1 MKNKVA
7 KIFLAA
13 LLTTSMV
20 MPAGSVNVF
29 AEEAAEQDV
38 SDEENAGGEQADA
51 AEIETEVT
59 EDGVVIQYFQ
69 NPDNDSKPMAR
80 MWFPDAGA
88 GADDNDLIEKQ
99 IQELADKGFGGVEV
113 AMLADGVSYNNEE
126 GREYGWGT
134 ENWRKLLKKVLKA
147 AAKIEGGF
155 QVDATI
161 SAHWPPAFNT
171 IDPNDDG
178 ASKELSYS
186 VTKLTAG
193 EDESLDITLPE
204 QKISGPVNRFTGQS
218 AYPGF
223 LFTDTFIAAA
233 KVQVSGIETTEDE
246 EGNETSAY
254 VFDYS
259 TLTPITDN
267 VSADH
272 DGGYAA
278 GVPDKE
284 TADKYGWDYDEICE
298 AFGPEPEGD
307 LVNNN
312 GKADVNYNR
321 ARMADWQDAYKL
333 DISELEVPESS
344 EGDEIQPGDWVVL
357 SSFYRGTGQAI
368 PGGRIMHNTVFVTSY
383 YNEVGTST
391 VTDYWNKMFEED
403 PELKELMEANPGYI
417 FEDSIESSST
427 ASYWAAGLQ
436 DDAEDMEYSNILSL
450 VAASRYTGSGFGG
463 TTLTEF
469 FKFDNDDGLSDR
481 IYEDYNTLLA
491 DSYVKYRVSGVTNWA
506 HDTIGWG
513 FRGQTYQLPGLEISK
528 AASVAD
534 VPECDNMSKG
544 DGVRY
549 QSGTYNVNDKDYL
562 TMEAITGPTIEYATM
577 DDVITELGQNYSDG
591 VNRAILHGT
600 PYAKT
605 FNGYNSQ
612 WPGWLPFGVG
622 SFGSAYTYRAA
633 YWDDVDTETSYM
645 SRIQAVLQKGTAQ
658 IDLAVLIDKES
669 TFDFESGNRFQN
681 LLDSGYSYNLIS
693 EAILESDNAYVEDGR
708 LAPEGP
714 AFKALILDRV
724 NTFDV
729 ENMEKVIEYAKNGL
743 PVIVYDST
751 FSKVYGSNVEDD
763 AVLAEKFAE
772 LLEMD
777 NVIQANSVEDVKQ
790 ALADVN
796 VTPYAQYETAQ
807 LETTMYT
814 DKADGSNYYYMYN
827 NAYSENSGMM
837 GNDQASEYKG
847 EEKAIKDAVIT
858 LAGKGVPYKLDTHTG
873 EITQVGAYIV
883 NDDNTVTFEMDEL
896 YGGDSVIYCVTEDT
910 ENFPAESIYVTEAD
924 GDVVRTEDGVA
935 LRSNEA
941 GSYTF
946 TLSDGTEASAD
957 VEKILDT
964 LDLTD
969 ASWNLL
975 IHSYGPG
982 EDENDPSVSKI
993 TDVDFGEQKLGKWK
1007 DIAATEDQLNEL
1019 GVTDMLYVS
1028 GVGEYTTTV
1037 TLPEDWSDTTGA
1049 YLDVTYGKDQ
1059 IGEITIN
1066 GTALD
1071 ANNASDRVDL
1081 GGYLVSGE
1089 NTLTIK
1095 LSTTLY
1101 ARMYAA
1107 NSGYEGRDFG
1117 MGTGFM
1123 QPEDPEA
1130 FYDGLLS
1137 VTLTPYT
1144 QVAIQ

>member
-7 KIFLAA
+7 RIFLAA

-20 MPAGSVNVF
+20 MPGTVNVF
-29 AEEAAEQDV
+29 AEEAAEQENA
-38 SDEENAGGEQADA
+38 SDEETAGDEKTDA
-51 AEIETEVT
+51 AEVETEVT

-69 NPDNDSKPMAR
+69 SPDNDSKPMAR

-88 GADDNDLIEKQ
+88 GVDDNDVIEKQ

-171 IDPNDDG
+171 IDPNDDA

-193 EDESLDITLPE
+193 EDGSLALTLPE
-204 QKISGPVNRFTGQS
+204 QKTAGAVNRFTGKS

-223 LFTDTFIAAA
+223 LFTDTFVAAA
-233 KVQVSGIETTEDE
+233 KVQISGIETTEDE
-246 EGNETSAY
+246 EGNETSTY

-284 TADKYGWDYDEICE
+284 TADKCGWDYDEICE

-312 GKADVNYNR
+312 GKADANYNR

-333 DISELEVPESS
+333 DTSDLEVPESS

-391 VTDYWNKMFEED
+391 VTDYWNQMFEED
-403 PELKELMEANPGYI
+403 SELKELMEANPGYI
-417 FEDSIESSST
+417 FEDSIESSS
-427 ASYWAAGLQ
+427 ASSYWAAGLQ
-436 DDAEDMEYSNILSL
+436 DDAADMEYGDILSL

-463 TTLTEF
+463 ATLTEF

-633 YWDDVDTETSYM
+633 YWDDIDTETSYM

-693 EAILESDNAYVEDGR
+693 EAILESDNAYVEDGK

-729 ENMEKVIEYAKNGL
+729 ENMEKVIEYAKSGL

-827 NAYSENSGMM
+827 NAYPENSGMM

-847 EEKAIKDAVIT
+847 EEKAIKDAMIT

-873 EITQVGAYIV
+873 EITQVGAYTV
-883 NDDNTVTFEMDEL
+883 NDDDTVTFEMDEL

-910 ENFPAESIYVTEAD
+910 ENFPAESVYVTEAD

-957 VEKILDT
+957 VEKT
-964 LDLTD
+964 LDALNLTD

-1028 GVGEYTTTV
+1028 GVGEYTTTF

-1081 GGYLVSGE
+1081 GGYFVSGE

-1101 ARMYAA
+1101 ARMYAT

-1144 QVAIQ
+1144 QVTIQ

>member
-383 YNEVGTST
+383 YNVVGTST

-436 DDAEDMEYSNILSL
+436 DDAEDMEYGNILSL

-827 NAYSENSGMM
+827 NAYPENSGMM

>member
-383 YNEVGTST
+383 YNVVGTST

>member
-88 GADDNDLIEKQ
+88 GVDDNDVIEKQ

-171 IDPNDDG
+171 IDPNDDA

-193 EDESLDITLPE
+193 EDGSLALTLPE
-204 QKISGPVNRFTGQS
+204 QKTAGAVNRFTGKS

-223 LFTDTFIAAA
+223 LFTDTFVAAA

-246 EGNETSAY
+246 EGNEISTY

-298 AFGPEPEGD
+298 AFGPEPEGE

-312 GKADVNYNR
+312 GKADANYNR

-333 DISELEVPESS
+333 DTSNLEVPESS
-344 EGDEIQPGDWVVL
+344 DGDEIQPGDWVVL

-368 PGGRIMHNTVFVTSY
+368 EGGRIMHNMVFVTSY

-391 VTDYWNKMFEED
+391 VTDYWDKMFEED

-436 DDAEDMEYSNILSL
+436 DDASDLEYGDILSL

-633 YWDDVDTETSYM
+633 YWDDIDTETSYM

-658 IDLAVLIDKES
+658 IDLAVLVDKES

-693 EAILESDNAYVEDGR
+693 EAILESDNAYVEDGK

-729 ENMEKVIEYAKNGL
+729 ENMEKVIEYAKSGL

-827 NAYSENSGMM
+827 NAYPENSGMM

-873 EITQVGAYIV
+873 EITQVGAYTV
-883 NDDNTVTFEMDEL
+883 NDDDTVTFELDEL

-910 ENFPAESIYVTEAD
+910 ENFPAESVYVTEAD

-957 VEKILDT
+957 VEKT
-964 LDLTD
+964 LDALNLTD

-1019 GVTDMLYVS
+1019 GVTDMLYIS
-1028 GVGEYTTTV
+1028 GVGEYTTTF

-1101 ARMYAA
+1101 ARMYAT

>member
-7 KIFLAA
+7 RIFLAA

-20 MPAGSVNVF
+20 IPGTLNVF
-29 AEEAAEQDV
+29 AEESTEQEAASEV
-38 SDEENAGGEQADA
+38 EM
-51 AEIETEVT
+51 EVT
-59 EDGVVIQYFQ
+59 EDDVVIQYFQ
-69 NPDNDSKPMAR
+69 SPDSDSKPMAR

-88 GADDNDLIEKQ
+88 GADDSDLIEKQ

-113 AMLADGVSYNNEE
+113 AMLADGVSYSNEE

-155 QVDATI
+155 QVDTTI

-171 IDPNDDG
+171 IDPNDDA

-193 EDESLDITLPE
+193 EDGSLDITLPE
-204 QKISGPVNRFTGQS
+204 QKTTGPANSFTGAS

-223 LFTDTFIAAA
+223 LFTDTFVAAA
-233 KVQVSGIETTEDE
+233 KVQVSEIETTEDE
-246 EGNETSAY
+246 DGNETSTY

-267 VSADH
+267 VSVDH

-284 TADKYGWDYDEICE
+284 TAEKYGWDYDEICE
-298 AFGPEPEGD
+298 AFGPEPEGE

-312 GKADVNYNR
+312 GKADANYNR
-321 ARMADWQDAYKL
+321 ARMADWQDVYKL
-333 DISELEVPESS
+333 DTSDLEVPESS
-344 EGDEIQPGDWVVL
+344 EGDEIQAGDWVVL

-368 PGGRIMHNTVFVTSY
+368 SGGRIMHNMVFVTSY
-383 YNEVGTST
+383 YNELGTST
-391 VTDYWNKMFEED
+391 VTDYWDQMFEED
-403 PELKELMEANPGYI
+403 PELKELMEANQGYI
-417 FEDSIESSST
+417 FEDSIESSSVS
-427 ASYWAAGLQ
+427 SYWAAGLQ
-436 DDAEDMEYSNILSL
+436 DDAADLEYGDILSL

-463 TTLTEF
+463 STLTEF

-605 FNGYNSQ
+605 FNGYNSE

-633 YWDDVDTETSYM
+633 YWDDIDTETSYM

-658 IDLAVLIDKES
+658 IDLAVLVDKES

-693 EAILESDNAYVEDGR
+693 EAILESENAYVEDGK

-729 ENMEKVIEYAKNGL
+729 ENMEKVIEYAKSGL

-751 FSKVYGSNVEDD
+751 FGKVYGSNVEDD

-777 NVIQANSVEDVKQ
+777 NVIQASSVEDVKQ

-827 NAYSENSGMM
+827 NAYPENSGMM

-847 EEKAIKDAVIT
+847 EEKVIKDAVVT

-873 EITQVGAYIV
+873 KITQVGAYTV
-883 NDDNTVTFEMDEL
+883 NDDDTVTFELDEL

-910 ENFPAESIYVTEAD
+910 ENFPVESVYVTEAD

-941 GSYTF
+941 GNYTF

-957 VEKILDT
+957 VEKALDT

-969 ASWNLL
+969 DSWNLL
-975 IHSYGPG
+975 IHSYGPS

-1007 DIAATEDQLNEL
+1007 DIEATEDQLNEL
-1019 GVTDMLYVS
+1019 GITDMLYVS
-1028 GVGEYTTTV
+1028 GVGEYTTTF

-1066 GTALD
+1066 GTVLD
-1071 ANNASDRVDL
+1071 ANNASDRIDL

-1101 ARMYAA
+1101 ARMYAT

-1137 VTLTPYT
+1137 VALTPYT

>member
-7 KIFLAA
+7 RIFLAA

-20 MPAGSVNVF
+20 MPGAVNVF
-29 AEEAAEQDV
+29 AEEAAEQENA
-38 SDEENAGGEQADA
+38 SDEETAGGEQADA
-51 AEIETEVT
+51 GEVETEVT
-59 EDGVVIQYFQ
+59 EDGMVIQYFQ

-88 GADDNDLIEKQ
+88 GVDDNDVIEKQ

-134 ENWRKLLKKVLKA
+134 ENWSKLLKKVLKA
-147 AAKIEGGF
+147 AAKVEGGF

-193 EDESLDITLPE
+193 EDGSLDITLPE
-204 QKISGPVNRFTGQS
+204 QKISGPVNGFTGQC

-246 EGNETSAY
+246 EGNETSTY

-259 TLTPITDN
+259 TLTPVTDN

-278 GVPDKE
+278 GVPDKDA
-284 TADKYGWDYDEICE
+284 ADKYGWNYDEICE
-298 AFGPEPEGD
+298 AFGPEPEGE

-312 GKADVNYNR
+312 GKADANYNR

-333 DISELEVPESS
+333 DTSELEVPESS
-344 EGDEIQPGDWVVL
+344 DGDEIQPGDWVVL

-427 ASYWAAGLQ
+427 TSYWAAGLQ
-436 DDAEDMEYSNILSL
+436 DDASDLEYGDILSL

-463 TTLTEF
+463 STLTEF

-549 QSGTYNVNDKDYL
+549 QAGTYNVNDKDYL
-562 TMEAITGPTIEYATM
+562 TMEAITGPTIEYTTM

-633 YWDDVDTETSYM
+633 YWDDIDTETSYM

-693 EAILESDNAYVEDGR
+693 EAILESDNAYVEDGK

-763 AVLAEKFAE
+763 AILAEKFAE

-827 NAYSENSGMM
+827 NAYPENSGMM

-858 LAGKGVPYKLDTHTG
+858 LAGTGVPYKLDTHTG
-873 EITQVGAYIV
+873 EITQVGAYTV
-883 NDDNTVTFEMDEL
+883 NDDGTVTFEMDEL

-910 ENFPAESIYVTEAD
+910 ENFPAESVYVTEAD
-924 GDVVRTEDGVA
+924 GDVVRTEEGVA

-941 GSYTF
+941 GNYTF

-957 VEKILDT
+957 VEKTLDT

-1028 GVGEYTTTV
+1028 GVGEYTTTF

-1089 NTLTIK
+1089 NILTIK

-1101 ARMYAA
+1101 ARMYAT

-1144 QVAIQ
+1144 QVTIQ

>member
-1 MKNKVA
+1 
-7 KIFLAA
+7 
-13 LLTTSMV
+13 
-20 MPAGSVNVF
+20 
-29 AEEAAEQDV
+29 
-38 SDEENAGGEQADA
+38 
-51 AEIETEVT
+51 
-59 EDGVVIQYFQ
+59 
-69 NPDNDSKPMAR
+69 
-80 MWFPDAGA
+80 
-88 GADDNDLIEKQ
+88 
-99 IQELADKGFGGVEV
+99 
-113 AMLADGVSYNNEE
+113 
-126 GREYGWGT
+126 
-134 ENWRKLLKKVLKA
+134 
-147 AAKIEGGF
+147 
-155 QVDATI
+155 
-161 SAHWPPAFNT
+161 
-171 IDPNDDG
+171 
-178 ASKELSYS
+178 
-186 VTKLTAG
+186 
-193 EDESLDITLPE
+193 
-204 QKISGPVNRFTGQS
+204 
-218 AYPGF
+218 
-223 LFTDTFIAAA
+223 
-233 KVQVSGIETTEDE
+233 
-246 EGNETSAY
+246 
-254 VFDYS
+254 
-259 TLTPITDN
+259 
-267 VSADH
+267 
-272 DGGYAA
+272 
-278 GVPDKE
+278 
-284 TADKYGWDYDEICE
+284 
-298 AFGPEPEGD
+298 
-307 LVNNN
+307 
-312 GKADVNYNR
+312 
-321 ARMADWQDAYKL
+321 
-333 DISELEVPESS
+333 
-344 EGDEIQPGDWVVL
+344 
-357 SSFYRGTGQAI
+357 
-368 PGGRIMHNTVFVTSY
+368 
-383 YNEVGTST
+383 
-391 VTDYWNKMFEED
+391 
-403 PELKELMEANPGYI
+403 
-417 FEDSIESSST
+417 
-427 ASYWAAGLQ
+427 
-436 DDAEDMEYSNILSL
+436 
-450 VAASRYTGSGFGG
+450 
-463 TTLTEF
+463 
-469 FKFDNDDGLSDR
+469 
-481 IYEDYNTLLA
+481 
-491 DSYVKYRVSGVTNWA
+491 
-506 HDTIGWG
+506 
-513 FRGQTYQLPGLEISK
+513 
-528 AASVAD
+528 
-534 VPECDNMSKG
+534 
-544 DGVRY
+544 
-549 QSGTYNVNDKDYL
+549 
-562 TMEAITGPTIEYATM
+562 
-577 DDVITELGQNYSDG
+577 
-591 VNRAILHGT
+591 
-600 PYAKT
+600 
-605 FNGYNSQ
+605 
-612 WPGWLPFGVG
+612 
-622 SFGSAYTYRAA
+622 
-633 YWDDVDTETSYM
+633 M

-693 EAILESDNAYVEDGR
+693 EAILESDNAYVEDGK

-763 AVLAEKFAE
+763 AILAEKFAE

-827 NAYSENSGMM
+827 NAYPENSGMM

-858 LAGKGVPYKLDTHTG
+858 LAGTGVPYKLDTHTG
-873 EITQVGAYIV
+873 EITQVGAYTV
-883 NDDNTVTFEMDEL
+883 NDDGTVTFEMDEL

-910 ENFPAESIYVTEAD
+910 ENFPAESVYVTEAD
-924 GDVVRTEDGVA
+924 GDVVRTEEGVA

-941 GSYTF
+941 GNYTF

-957 VEKILDT
+957 VEKTLDT
-964 LDLTD
+964 LDLTE

-1028 GVGEYTTTV
+1028 GVGEYTTTF

-1101 ARMYAA
+1101 ARMYAT

-1144 QVAIQ
+1144 QVTIQ

>member
-1 MKNKVA
+1 M
-7 KIFLAA
+7 
-13 LLTTSMV
+13 
-20 MPAGSVNVF
+20 
-29 AEEAAEQDV
+29 
-38 SDEENAGGEQADA
+38 
-51 AEIETEVT
+51 
-59 EDGVVIQYFQ
+59 
-69 NPDNDSKPMAR
+69 
-80 MWFPDAGA
+80 
-88 GADDNDLIEKQ
+88 
-99 IQELADKGFGGVEV
+99 
-113 AMLADGVSYNNEE
+113 
-126 GREYGWGT
+126 
-134 ENWRKLLKKVLKA
+134 
-147 AAKIEGGF
+147 
-155 QVDATI
+155 
-161 SAHWPPAFNT
+161 
-171 IDPNDDG
+171 
-178 ASKELSYS
+178 
-186 VTKLTAG
+186 
-193 EDESLDITLPE
+193 
-204 QKISGPVNRFTGQS
+204 
-218 AYPGF
+218 
-223 LFTDTFIAAA
+223 
-233 KVQVSGIETTEDE
+233 
-246 EGNETSAY
+246 
-254 VFDYS
+254 
-259 TLTPITDN
+259 
-267 VSADH
+267 
-272 DGGYAA
+272 
-278 GVPDKE
+278 
-284 TADKYGWDYDEICE
+284 
-298 AFGPEPEGD
+298 
-307 LVNNN
+307 
-312 GKADVNYNR
+312 
-321 ARMADWQDAYKL
+321 
-333 DISELEVPESS
+333 
-344 EGDEIQPGDWVVL
+344 
-357 SSFYRGTGQAI
+357 
-368 PGGRIMHNTVFVTSY
+368 
-383 YNEVGTST
+383 
-391 VTDYWNKMFEED
+391 
-403 PELKELMEANPGYI
+403 
-417 FEDSIESSST
+417 
-427 ASYWAAGLQ
+427 
-436 DDAEDMEYSNILSL
+436 
-450 VAASRYTGSGFGG
+450 
-463 TTLTEF
+463 
-469 FKFDNDDGLSDR
+469 
-481 IYEDYNTLLA
+481 
-491 DSYVKYRVSGVTNWA
+491 
-506 HDTIGWG
+506 
-513 FRGQTYQLPGLEISK
+513 
-528 AASVAD
+528 
-534 VPECDNMSKG
+534 
-544 DGVRY
+544 
-549 QSGTYNVNDKDYL
+549 
-562 TMEAITGPTIEYATM
+562 
-577 DDVITELGQNYSDG
+577 
-591 VNRAILHGT
+591 
-600 PYAKT
+600 
-605 FNGYNSQ
+605 
-612 WPGWLPFGVG
+612 
-622 SFGSAYTYRAA
+622 
-633 YWDDVDTETSYM
+633 
-645 SRIQAVLQKGTAQ
+645 
-658 IDLAVLIDKES
+658 LIDKES

-693 EAILESDNAYVEDGR
+693 EAILESDNAYVEDGK

-714 AFKALILDRV
+714 AFKALILDRI

-729 ENMEKVIEYAKNGL
+729 ENMEKVIEYAKSGL

-777 NVIQANSVEDVKQ
+777 NVIQTNSVEDVKQ

-827 NAYSENSGMM
+827 NAYPENSGMM

-873 EITQVGAYIV
+873 EITQVGAYTV
-883 NDDNTVTFEMDEL
+883 NDDDTVTFEMDEL

-910 ENFPAESIYVTEAD
+910 ENFPAESVYVTEAD

-957 VEKILDT
+957 VEKTLDT

-1028 GVGEYTTTV
+1028 GVGEYTTTF

-1101 ARMYAA
+1101 ARMYAT

>member
-7 KIFLAA
+7 RIFLAA

-20 MPAGSVNVF
+20 MPGTVNVF
-29 AEEAAEQDV
+29 AEEAAEQENA
-38 SDEENAGGEQADA
+38 SDEETAGDEKTDA
-51 AEIETEVT
+51 AEVETEVT

-69 NPDNDSKPMAR
+69 SPDNDSKPMAR

-88 GADDNDLIEKQ
+88 GVDDNDVIEKQ

-171 IDPNDDG
+171 IDPNDDA

-193 EDESLDITLPE
+193 EDGSLALTLPE
-204 QKISGPVNRFTGQS
+204 QKTAGAVNRFTGKS

-223 LFTDTFIAAA
+223 LFTDTFVAAA
-233 KVQVSGIETTEDE
+233 KVQISGIETTEDE
-246 EGNETSAY
+246 EGNETSTY

-298 AFGPEPEGD
+298 AFGPEPEGE

-312 GKADVNYNR
+312 GKADANYNR

-333 DISELEVPESS
+333 DTSNLEVPESS
-344 EGDEIQPGDWVVL
+344 DGDEIQPGDWVVL

-368 PGGRIMHNTVFVTSY
+368 EGGRIMHNMVFVTSY

-391 VTDYWNKMFEED
+391 VTDYWDKMFEED

-436 DDAEDMEYSNILSL
+436 DDAENMEYGNILSL

-463 TTLTEF
+463 STLTEF

-633 YWDDVDTETSYM
+633 YWDDIDTETSYM

-658 IDLAVLIDKES
+658 IDLAVLVDKES

-693 EAILESDNAYVEDGR
+693 EAILESDNAYVEDGK

-729 ENMEKVIEYAKNGL
+729 ENMEKVIEYAKRGL

-827 NAYSENSGMM
+827 NAYPENSGMM

-873 EITQVGAYIV
+873 EITQVGAYTV
-883 NDDNTVTFEMDEL
+883 NDDDTVTFELDEL

-910 ENFPAESIYVTEAD
+910 ENFPAESVYVTEAD

-957 VEKILDT
+957 VEKT
-964 LDLTD
+964 LDALNLTD